1 MLINSSENLG
11 FEKRNEVFAT
21 FIEHHYEVLLN
32 NVRHCTK
39 KVVSAAQFVSL
50 GSDLWL
56 TLVYHTFYC
65 GTVIC
70 HDLPLLAVVYLAKWT
85 ANKCAIIA
93 SSISILTCSWKAVM

>member
-21 FIEHHYEVLLN
+21 FIEHHYEVLLS

-56 TLVYHTFYC
+56 TLVYHTF
-65 GTVIC
+65 TVVLSFAMIC
-70 HDLPLLAVVYLAKWT
+70 PCWQWFTLQNGQLTSARSLPAPFRY
-85 ANKCAIIA
+85 
-93 SSISILTCSWKAVM
+93 